1 MERRA
6 SRPSSFGVAGR
17 GRPALHQQVWIDI
30 NDMIPY
36 LITAAVSYL
45 LGSIPF
51 GYVLVRIFKHEDV
64 RTLGSGNIGATNVA
78 RKSPALG
85 IATLVLDAAKGL
97 AAVLVARVLFSGP
110 HQQLIMTTAALF
122 AVLGHLF
129 PVWLKFRGG
138 KGVATSLGSFI
149 LLTPKSILCLV
160 ILFLVIAVAFRYVSL
175 GSIAVAAAFPL
186 LAWALHEYVD
196 PRQLGW
202 IALVSALVIW
212 RHRQNIG
219 RLAAGTESKLGT
231 KSEIESGTK
240 SGTLGATRR

>member
-1 MERRA
+1 MN
-6 SRPSSFGVAGR
+6 V
-17 GRPALHQQVWIDI
+17 
-30 NDMIPY
+30 NPY

-51 GYVLVRIFKHEDV
+51 GYLLVRIFKGEDV
-64 RTLGSGNIGATNVA
+64 RTSGSGNIGATNVA

-85 IATLVLDAAKGL
+85 VATLLLDAAKGL

-110 HQQLIMTTAALF
+110 HQQLIMTTAASF

-129 PVWLKFRGG
+129 PIWLKFRGG

-149 LLTPKSILCLV
+149 LLTPKSILCMV
-160 ILFLVIAVAFRYVSL
+160 GLFLIIAVAFRYVSL

-186 LAWALHEYVD
+186 LAWALHEYAD
-196 PRQLGW
+196 SRQLIF

-212 RHRQNIG
+212 KHRQNIG
-219 RLAAGTESKLGT
+219 RLATGTESKFGAT
-231 KSEIESGTK
+231 SETSSDAESR
-240 SGTLGATRR
+240 SLGATRK